1 MLTLWSLL
9 WDGATNSSATKS
21 LADVH
26 KDLRQLMTPQTVLV
40 GHSVDSDLKA
50 LKLVHK
56 YIIDTSACYPHPKYA
71 LQPWRLLRVR
81 ILMRL

>member
-1 MLTLWSLL
+1 LCER
-9 WDGATNSSATKS
+9 NRSATKT

-50 LKLVHK
+50 MKLVHK
-56 YIIDTSACYPHPKYA
+56 YIVDTAACYPHPKYA
-71 LQPWRLLRVR
+71 SCRR
-81 ILMRL
+81 